1 MPVNPENGLLRTM
14 QEKPMSPSTP
24 REKFHAILN
33 SKACITPASV
43 FDPLSARIAEHLG
56 FELGMLAGSTASLS
70 VLGAP
75 DLLLITLTEFVEQ
88 ARRISRAMGLPLL
101 VDADHGYG
109 NALNV
114 ERTIQELESAGVAA
128 ATIEDTML
136 PAPFGATSKSALV
149 SLEEGIG
156 KMRAAVAARHD
167 KNFAVIGRTSAPIIS
182 SMEDAVRRLV
192 AYEGAGVD
200 ALFIVG
206 LKSIADLRT
215 ITLATNLPLI
225 LGNLSGDL
233 EGADLAAY
241 RVRIVLQGHLPI
253 MAAAQAV
260 HDTMKALRDGKKPA
274 QISNNNWARLLGD
287 VTQAK
292 NYDQKI
298 RLYLSGNA
306 EGPSKAR

>member
-1 MPVNPENGLLRTM
+1 
-14 QEKPMSPSTP
+14 
-24 REKFHAILN
+24 
-33 SKACITPASV
+33 
-43 FDPLSARIAEHLG
+43 
-56 FELGMLAGSTASLS
+56 
-70 VLGAP
+70 
-75 DLLLITLTEFVEQ
+75 
-88 ARRISRAMGLPLL
+88 MGLPLL

-167 KNFAVIGRTSAPIIS
+167 RSFAVIGRTSAPIIS
-182 SMEDAVRRLV
+182 SMEDTVRRLV